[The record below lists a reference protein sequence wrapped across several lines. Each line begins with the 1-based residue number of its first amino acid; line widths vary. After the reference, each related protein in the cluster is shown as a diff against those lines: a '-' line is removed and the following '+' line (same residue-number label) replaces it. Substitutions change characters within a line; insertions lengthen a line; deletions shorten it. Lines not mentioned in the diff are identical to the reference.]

1 MRRIQRRKRPLD
13 YLLPFLIFISIG
25 VIAVLGFQLFMNF
38 GNQGKTDVYFYVAE
52 GKAKLLP
59 YGSTDWDNAFSGTKL
74 LLGDSLKTS
83 FGSKV
88 VLQFFNDTVIRMAE
102 DTAITLTDVIK
113 SSDKESIV
121 LNLDNGK
128 VWVNGQKSAGVREAE
143 YEVRTKNLK
152 VMATGTVFEVES
164 DSEQLVRVFDGD
176 VKVDIL
182 VDNEGQERVADT
194 VLVGVG
200 QQLLLDDAS
209 ISAFEDNKNPSV
221 LNAIDDDFKT
231 TNYYKWNISEDD
243 SPTDFANASEST
255 YEEAPLGHFESEED
269 RLTDDIDLD
278 EEDMTDED
286 TASDDEEEVD
296 VDNNIV
302 KKPEIIEPTDTV
314 TTTGKLTIKGT
325 VGSNVTKVVVE
336 SEVGGNT
343 DSYTLSQFQK
353 GDSVWSYNVSE
364 TFGNIAEGNNTYLVY
379 AYDEDD
385 NKSSPATILIS
396 YDKDG
401 ISDDDEDQEIS
412 IEEDFEA
419 PSVVSYNGAS
429 SPTVNTDTVTV
440 KGEVAG
446 AKTVV
451 VNGYTLSKFNPG
463 DISWTYIA
471 SESLGNLELGE
482 NNFTVYATDEDGNKS
497 DVTEF
502 TITYN
507 KSGADTGGDNEE
519 SASESVTAD
528 TEDTED
534 EAADFDSTETDT
546 NEQSSINEEDMVD
559 EADVVYGF

>member
-446 AKTVV
+446 AKNVV

-534 EAADFDSTETDT
+534 GAADFDSTETDT